1 MYTSDSEIL
10 DIAKSLDNEV
20 KRIKHEVYKLSWYMR
35 GGVDSSTLMHDTDL
49 EDLGILSKIVEENIE
64 MSKKAGTPII

>member
-1 MYTSDSEIL
+1 
-10 DIAKSLDNEV
+10 
-20 KRIKHEVYKLSWYMR
+20 MR